1 MKHPFFYSL
10 YLTLTISCTTS
21 LTYDISEK
29 PVVPVLNAV
38 WDACEQEHIVYLCG
52 SGPYAVTGLGKDA
65 QVYCYVNDILV
76 AEADSTW
83 QEPVQDKGFTLQA
96 YRIRARLS
104 TGDQVCLSVHLPDRD
119 LFAKATVPPPPSI
132 RVDSVSVAGRDS
144 SPAFFS
150 YREYGFT
157 LTLTDSPGQ
166 DNYYRLF
173 TPSVHSEAWMSK
185 SCRKVEDRDWMY
197 GLPID
202 TGDPV
207 FQNSPTQFPKE
218 ISEELPFLSSRVDN
232 FTHVFTDALFQGEK
246 YSFPFSMDQER
257 FKTYSYANQ
266 VKYLVHFRL
275 GALNRETYQYM
286 LASNAAATAKLDPLS
301 EPIIMPENVEGG
313 IGFFALQHSIT
324 QDILLE
330 DARYSD
336 EFVYDDFL

>member
-1 MKHPFFYSL
+1 MKQPFIYSL
-10 YLTLTISCTTS
+10 FLCMTLSCTTS
-21 LTYDISEK
+21 LTYDISER

-52 SGPYAVTGLGKDA
+52 SGPYAVTDIGDNA
-65 QVYCYVNDILV
+65 QVFCYVNDALV

-96 YRIRARLS
+96 FRIRARIFA
-104 TGDQVCLSVHLPDRD
+104 GDQVRLSVHLPEGD
-119 LFAKATVPPPPSI
+119 LLARATVPAPPSI

-144 SPAFFS
+144 SPSFFS
-150 YREYGFT
+150 YREYSLT
-157 LTLTDSPGQ
+157 LTLADPPGQ
-166 DNYYRLF
+166 ENYYRLF

-202 TGDPV
+202 TGDPI

-218 ISEELPFLSSRVDN
+218 LGEELPFLSTQTDN
-232 FTHVFTDALFQGEK
+232 FTHVFTDALFPGDRHA
-246 YSFPFSMDQER
+246 FLFSMDQER
-257 FKTYSYANQ
+257 YKTYTYASR
-266 VKYLVHFRL
+266 VKYLVRFRL
-275 GALNRETYQYM
+275 GTLNRETYQYM
-286 LASNAAATAKLDPLS
+286 VATNAAATAKLDPLS
-301 EPIIMPENVEGG
+301 EPVIMPENVEGG
-313 IGFFALQHSIT
+313 MGFFALQHSIV
-324 QDILLE
+324 QDVILE